1 MTESTW
7 KHDWVLNPTHDGAW
21 VMRTQLNKKK
31 KKLYYMLLLSQKL
44 VLISINN
51 FAVFKIPKQENKEMY
66 ILRD

>member
-1 MTESTW
+1 
-7 KHDWVLNPTHDGAW
+7 
-21 VMRTQLNKKK
+21 
-31 KKLYYMLLLSQKL
+31 MLLLSQKL